1 MKKTNTICTVAAV
14 CSALLLIT
22 ATTML
27 TGCLEAEPQT
37 QDETAAAAVQND
49 TLPEANTYAEP
60 QFSDSPETAAERNA
74 AAAVNAMT
82 DTANTAAT
90 YGLAGETP
98 ENMTEEPIPADLG
111 TESELV
117 HTENGT
123 LIN

>member
-74 AAAVNAMT
+74 AVDAMA

-90 YGLAGETP
+90 YGLAGETS

-111 TESELV
+111 TESESV